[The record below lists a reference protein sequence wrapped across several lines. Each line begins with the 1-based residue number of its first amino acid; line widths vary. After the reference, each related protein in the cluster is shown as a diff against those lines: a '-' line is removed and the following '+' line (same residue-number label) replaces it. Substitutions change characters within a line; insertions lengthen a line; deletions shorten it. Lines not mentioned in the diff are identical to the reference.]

1 MNGYLTLQQMKTE
14 AIICA
19 FYNDMIDMQ
28 VSNQPFYSD
37 SESMESWHNILKSD
51 YVYELWPQFHPIESL
66 SACTSYQHENNM

>member
-14 AIICA
+14 EIICA

-37 SESMESWHNILKSD
+37 S
-51 YVYELWPQFHPIESL
+51 
-66 SACTSYQHENNM
+66 